1 MYAYATIGPDG
12 QITIP
17 AKVRED
23 LGLKAGDRLWFFKGE
38 NGEYILKVKTG
49 SIQDVKGMWKW
60 TGKPATIEEMNETI
74 AKGWAGLLTFE
85 D

>member
-1 MYAYATIGPDG
+1 MCTASVNSKG

-17 AKVRED
+17 AVVRKD

-38 NGEYILKVKTG
+38 RGEYILKHKIG
-49 SIQDVKGMWKW
+49 SIMDLLGYIHW
-60 TGKPATIEEMNETI
+60 TGKPVTIEEMNETI
-74 AKGWAGLLTFE
+74 AKGWAGQLTFE